1 MNKKNQAFE
10 LVSKY
15 FVVILYSISTLF
27 YLFFFFYDGT
37 IICHDSPNYI
47 DMNFSREPFYPLL
60 LALCRFLFRGQSDF
74 YLTIVVLIQSLL
86 AAVAAASLVSYL
98 YKELKLGKCFTLL
111 LLAFPLFTSY
121 LCRFAA
127 KRSAMYSNSIL
138 TEGIAISLYLLFFRY
153 LLEYCFH
160 KTKKGFIGCFVL
172 SVILLSTRKQMA
184 IVAALFCI
192 GILAVT
198 WGKSKG
204 KALLHSFVTGL
215 AILLIVSLFDR
226 GYNYCLRGEFVGHS
240 NDNRFVSTMIF
251 YTAERSDASYIDNP
265 DLQELFL
272 QIYDTCDEK
281 GYLMHSAGDG
291 WNNENNHFGE
301 SYDMIQLYE
310 LVPSLT
316 EYVGTHYDLVQT
328 DIERTI
334 DEINNV
340 FIASLLPHELAKIG
354 KVLINNFLSGLVTT
368 VAKNNTI
375 LIYYT
380 VAAYL
385 LYALMLAVLI
395 MKKKK
400 SPNGDF
406 LQKTI
411 VLSVFSLLGI
421 ILNLLLVSAVI
432 FCQSRYTIYNM
443 PLFYISFV
451 VMGREMIPFIYLHK
465 NT

>member
-1 MNKKNQAFE
+1 MNKTNKAAA
-10 LVSKY
+10 LASRY
-15 FVVILYSISTLF
+15 CIVILYTVSIFF

-37 IICHDSPNYI
+37 IICNDSPNYI

-60 LALCRFLFRGQSDF
+60 LALCRFLFRSQGDL
-74 YLTIVVLIQSLL
+74 YLTVVVLLQSLL
-86 AAVAAASLVSYL
+86 AAVAAASFTGFL
-98 YKELKLGKCFTLL
+98 YKELKLGKWITLL

-160 KTKKGFIGCFVL
+160 KSKKGFIGCFVL

-184 IVAALFCI
+184 IVAALFCL
-192 GILAVT
+192 GILVT
-198 WGKSKG
+198 NWGKAKG
-204 KALLHSFVTGL
+204 KALLHSFLTGI
-215 AILLIVSLFDR
+215 AILLVVSLFDR

-251 YTAERSDASYIDNP
+251 YTAEREDANYIEDEALR
-265 DLQELFL
+265 DLFL
-272 QIYDTCDEK
+272 DIYDTCDAK
-281 GYLMHSAGDG
+281 GYMMHSAGEG
-291 WNNENNHFGE
+291 WNKENSHFGE
-301 SYDMIQLYE
+301 SYDMIQLYQ

-316 EYVGTHYDLVQT
+316 EYVNTHYDLVQT

-334 DEINNV
+334 DQINNI
-340 FIASLLPHELAKIG
+340 FISSLLPHELAKIG
-354 KVLINNFLSGLVTT
+354 RVLVNNFISGLITT

-375 LIYYT
+375 LLYYT
-380 VAAYL
+380 IVVYL
-385 LYALMLAVLI
+385 LYLLMLAVLI
-395 MKKKK
+395 TKRRKA
-400 SPNGDF
+400 PGGDS
-406 LQKTI
+406 LHKTI
-411 VLSVFSLLGI
+411 VLAVCSLLGI
-421 ILNLLLVSAVI
+421 VLNLLLVSAVI

-451 VMGREMIPFIYLHK
+451 VMGREIIFYHLSR
-465 NT
+465 N